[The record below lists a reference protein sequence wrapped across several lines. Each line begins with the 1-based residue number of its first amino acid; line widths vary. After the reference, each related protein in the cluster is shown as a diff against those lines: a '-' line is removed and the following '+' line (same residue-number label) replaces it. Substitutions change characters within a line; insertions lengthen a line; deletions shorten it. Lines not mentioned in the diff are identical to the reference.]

1 MERSH
6 SQERK
11 DKGSHF
17 LLSSYAETNVTHVTS
32 ASSPFGDTRS
42 GFRKAVAFLPDAPH
56 GRPARRGRLLTRAL
70 IKHNYIS

>member
-6 SQERK
+6 SRERK

-32 ASSPFGDTRS
+32 ASSPFWDEALRFPKGS
-42 GFRKAVAFLPDAPH
+42 
-56 GRPARRGRLLTRAL
+56 RLFA
-70 IKHNYIS
+70 

>member
-6 SQERK
+6 SRERK

-42 GFRKAVAFLPDAPH
+42 GFRIGV
-56 GRPARRGRLLTRAL
+56 RPFCLMHHIAAL
-70 IKHNYIS
+70 RVEDGS